1 MKILITGG
9 AGFIGSHLCDALMER
24 GHNLTVVDNLILG
37 RKENISHL
45 LGKVGFEFIEEDL
58 LQTEAMRDI
67 FKDRK
72 FDMVYHLAA
81 NSDIQKGG
89 KDPQVDYDL
98 TFNTTY
104 HVLRYLKEFG
114 IRKFFFASTSAI
126 YMRIMALCAPSQTMV
141 RAS

>member
-58 LQTEAMRDI
+58 LQRGDE
-67 FKDRK
+67 
-72 FDMVYHLAA
+72 
-81 NSDIQKGG
+81 
-89 KDPQVDYDL
+89 
-98 TFNTTY
+98 
-104 HVLRYLKEFG
+104 RY
-114 IRKFFFASTSAI
+114 I
-126 YMRIMALCAPSQTMV
+126 
-141 RAS
+141 

>member
-58 LQTEAMRDI
+58 LQT
-67 FKDRK
+67 
-72 FDMVYHLAA
+72 DM
-81 NSDIQKGG
+81 KGSATRSS
-89 KDPQVDYDL
+89 YFL
-98 TFNTTY
+98 TRRMN
-104 HVLRYLKEFG
+104 E
-114 IRKFFFASTSAI
+114 
-126 YMRIMALCAPSQTMV
+126 
-141 RAS
+141 

>member
-72 FDMVYHLAA
+72 FGYGI
-81 NSDIQKGG
+81 S
-89 KDPQVDYDL
+89 
-98 TFNTTY
+98 
-104 HVLRYLKEFG
+104 FG
-114 IRKFFFASTSAI
+114 
-126 YMRIMALCAPSQTMV
+126 C
-141 RAS
+141 